1 MAIFR
6 RGPPKPV
13 WMGYIKQVALLS
25 QTPRDA
31 SWLSVV
37 SFNSTIP
44 EAQFFITS
52 YFSFWFSRAY
62 NLILFCCLRRN
73 VQPCCHTH
81 DSRPPWLCTVRH
93 HAWSILHGT
102 QQCVDRTWSSKKSAA
117 ECKIQ
122 TSVQQLLIARID
134 NHWFQDFSLPHLHS
148 TPPLGGFPCRL
159 VRRN

>member
-81 DSRPPWLCTVRH
+81 DSRPPWLCIARDRT
-93 HAWSILHGT
+93 WSISHGT
-102 QQCVDRTWSSKKSAA
+102 QQRVDRVWSSSTRRKQNAGRRVRNTNYGAA
-117 ECKIQ
+117 VIDCK
-122 TSVQQLLIARID
+122 ARLPD
-134 NHWFQDFSLPHLHS
+134 NISRF
-148 TPPLGGFPCRL
+148 
-159 VRRN
+159 